1 LERTPW
7 VSASEGEAETVGIV
21 PFCEISKSEP
31 MAKLELNEQNF
42 LKRRLGE
49 KLR

>member
-1 LERTPW
+1 M
-7 VSASEGEAETVGIV
+7 
-21 PFCEISKSEP
+21 FCEISENEQNAKFELNERNYLK
-31 MAKLELNEQNF
+31 MTKLELNEQNF